1 MPQSATVTTG
11 TRTDTVE
18 PGQPIKRGAN
28 RVTTADQDAAR
39 ISVDLFGGLRVR
51 AGGRL
56 IGPRELGGT
65 KPRHVLLALLLH
77 RGAPVS
83 KDRLISVL
91 WGASPPS
98 CATATLEGYVCVLRK
113 KLQPAQ
119 TVRAS
124 LISTVAGHYAI
135 DMGRVDL
142 DLVRYEHLVS
152 AALDPATSPADALP
166 MLQQAMSLAESP
178 LLPEEIDS
186 ASGPP
191 VTALGSAISDEVSD
205 EISHN
210 TSLEQAFRSLNL
222 LLRSVRG
229 PRSNLA
235 GAA

>member
-1 MPQSATVTTG
+1 
-11 TRTDTVE
+11 
-18 PGQPIKRGAN
+18 
-28 RVTTADQDAAR
+28 
-39 ISVDLFGGLRVR
+39 
-51 AGGRL
+51 
-56 IGPRELGGT
+56 
-65 KPRHVLLALLLH
+65 
-77 RGAPVS
+77 
-83 KDRLISVL
+83 
-91 WGASPPS
+91 
-98 CATATLEGYVCVLRK
+98 
-113 KLQPAQ
+113 
-119 TVRAS
+119 
-124 LISTVAGHYAI
+124 
-135 DMGRVDL
+135 
-142 DLVRYEHLVS
+142 
-152 AALDPATSPADALP
+152 